1 MMSNEN
7 SMTTA
12 DVRRMV
18 MGQAAQYGWPTEIR
32 VQWETQFNVWLESVK
47 QQARKAVI
55 DERRAVQPFSEVAY
69 NVFRGGK

>member
-1 MMSNEN
+1 MSNEN

-18 MGQAAQYGWPTEIR
+18 MGQAAQYGWPAEIR

-47 QQARKAVI
+47 QQARN
-55 DERRAVQPFSEVAY
+55 ENP
-69 NVFRGGK
+69 